1 MTSEEEYVPLESTK
15 ASRLGEFFTEG
26 DWHIIGSFLIIPQ
39 YVVNDGNG
47 NFKIIPEQVIG
58 TKRGENLHSCYF
70 CGTPIQEHITF
81 KDRKSGRMVNI
92 GNVCVEKLGEQVG
105 QRNITVMKGLKS
117 LKDKVARE
125 FKKKIHRK
133 DLLEFLDGGMATWQ
147 KEINDKVDAELKA
160 NEHAFWNPA
169 TRTVTKNDKT
179 FELQAT
185 LWEQKEG
192 AEQREFGKRNPIK
205 VMRDEFEKMGWNV
218 KPMIPIFEG
227 LISKQGFD
235 VKIPSPR
242 PLNKDELTELSR
254 HIQVNV
260 DEYLKKLEDRA
271 K

>member
-1 MTSEEEYVPLESTK
+1 M
-15 ASRLGEFFTEG
+15 
-26 DWHIIGSFLIIPQ
+26 
-39 YVVNDGNG
+39 
-47 NFKIIPEQVIG
+47 
-58 TKRGENLHSCYF
+58 
-70 CGTPIQEHITF
+70 
-81 KDRKSGRMVNI
+81 
-92 GNVCVEKLGEQVG
+92 
-105 QRNITVMKGLKS
+105 
-117 LKDKVARE
+117 
-125 FKKKIHRK
+125 
-133 DLLEFLDGGMATWQ
+133 
-147 KEINDKVDAELKA
+147 
-160 NEHAFWNPA
+160 
-169 TRTVTKNDKT
+169 
-179 FELQAT
+179 QAT